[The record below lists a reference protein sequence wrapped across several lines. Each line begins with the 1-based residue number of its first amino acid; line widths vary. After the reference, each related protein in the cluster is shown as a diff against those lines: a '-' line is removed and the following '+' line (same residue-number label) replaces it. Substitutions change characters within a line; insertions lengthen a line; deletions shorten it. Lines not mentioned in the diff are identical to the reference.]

1 MSPSPNNNIIHELGL
16 GDQGNWDSA
25 WVINCNLKTILTSNV
40 RIFQKF
46 RRCWQNSVRKRD
58 VKLLEDGGK
67 PVYVTFTGQSPQL
80 KSILENLN
88 WQNSRHF
95 CLMWSTN
102 TEICLIGYSMLVP
115 MVKLLPLV
123 FGWGKVQKHVA
134 MYCYV
139 IPKTNQSKPV
149 FGTGTASNY
158 DIHFILCFSIRGIW
172 EAMHW
177 TRKESLIKAIKQ
189 ASSVEQTSA
198 LEGYHSVVNQFAPKM
213 FAFSYLGLL
222 GRYKCINI
230 CYIVML

>member
-25 WVINCNLKTILTSNV
+25 WVINFNLKTILTSNV

-102 TEICLIGYSMLVP
+102 TEICPIGYSMLVP
-115 MVKLLPLV
+115 MVKLLPLM

-134 MYCYV
+134 MYCCYV

-158 DIHFILCFSIRGIW
+158 FIHFILCFSIRGIW

-177 TRKESLIKAIKQ
+177 TRKEKPHQGYQTGIFCRADKCPWGLSF
-189 ASSVEQTSA
+189 SSE
-198 LEGYHSVVNQFAPKM
+198 SVCPKDVC
-213 FAFSYLGLL
+213 FLL
-222 GRYKCINI
+222 SWIT
-230 CYIVML
+230 